1 MIRSQPN
8 EIRKTEGFGEWIR
21 GLKDTQARNR
31 IHIRLKRLGQGPTGD
46 AKSVGLGVWEL
57 RFHFGPGYRVYFTRV
72 DDRIIFLLAGG
83 DKATQERDIA
93 TAIELA
99 RSLRKER

>member
-1 MIRSQPN
+1 MIQSQAS
-8 EIRKTEGFGEWIR
+8 EIRKTEGFEAWIR
-21 GLKDTQARNR
+21 GLKDAQARNR
-31 IHIRLKRLGQGPTGD
+31 IHIRLKRLGQGHTGD

-57 RFHFGPGYRVYFTRV
+57 RFHFGPGYRIYFTRV
-72 DDRIIFLLAGG
+72 DDRIIVLLAGG

-93 TAIELA
+93 AAIQLA